1 MTYAQIAK
9 MKPKV
14 CLTLVSAS
22 EAVKNND
29 DSKLLS
35 VPQLALSQ
43 NKSTKS
49 MKTITNIKEKMS
61 SAVSNLYHIQEAKYY
76 HEKA

>member
-22 EAVKNND
+22 EAANND
-29 DSKLLS
+29 SKFLN
-35 VPQLALSQ
+35 VP
-43 NKSTKS
+43 
-49 MKTITNIKEKMS
+49 
-61 SAVSNLYHIQEAKYY
+61 
-76 HEKA
+76 

>member
-22 EAVKNND
+22 DALKNNE
-29 DSKLLS
+29 DSKVLS
-35 VPQLALSQ
+35 VHQLTLSH

>member
-22 EAVKNND
+22 EAANHHN
-29 DSKLLS
+29 DSKFLS
-35 VPQLALSQ
+35 VPHLTLSK
-43 NKSTKS
+43 NKSSKS
-49 MKTITNIKEKMS
+49 LKTVTNIKEKMS
-61 SAVSNLYHIQEAKYY
+61 TAVNNLYHLQEAKYY